1 MTASEQTR
9 EWLARTLT
17 AEELTSWG
25 AVTIRALAQLVDN
38 LDLEG
43 EHPDDHR

>member
-1 MTASEQTR
+1 MTPSTR

-25 AVTIRALAQLVDN
+25 AVTIRALAQLIDN
-38 LDLEG
+38 LEG
-43 EHPDDHR
+43 DPTYDH